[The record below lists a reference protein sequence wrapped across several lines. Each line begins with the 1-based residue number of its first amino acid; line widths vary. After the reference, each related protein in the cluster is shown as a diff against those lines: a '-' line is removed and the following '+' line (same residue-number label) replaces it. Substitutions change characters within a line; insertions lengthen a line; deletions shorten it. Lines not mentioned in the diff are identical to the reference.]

1 MVETVLVVA
10 GRAGRLAD
18 VVEEIVAEIAL
29 AALGIVN

>member
-18 VVEEIVAEIAL
+18 IVEEIVTEIAL
-29 AALGIVN
+29 TALGIVN